1 MVVSRNL
8 SCLSSRAPFF
18 LYFATCFPLASL
30 HSRLRSVR
38 CMISEKRHSN
48 GARKTLS
55 RSRICVICG
64 SVHGSKTP
72 MDIFQE
78 HREQMTGRGCL
89 TQRLS
94 GKGQKFF
101 TALFPARGD
110 E

>member
-1 MVVSRNL
+1 
-8 SCLSSRAPFF
+8 
-18 LYFATCFPLASL
+18 
-30 HSRLRSVR
+30 
-38 CMISEKRHSN
+38 MISEKRHSN

-55 RSRICVICG
+55 RSRICVLCG
-64 SVHGSKTP
+64 SVNASKTR

-89 TQRLS
+89 TESLS

-101 TALFPARGD
+101 TALLPARGG